1 MMTLLPELHAYRSGH
16 DPIAGPA
23 GPVRTVPAPAMSA
36 DPPPRLHALPG
47 MPPAAHERGVS
58 VHDAALALE
67 RIMARFDGGAPGPR
81 VSLPDVER
89 ADMEALAMT
98 ATVLSLRSFGD
109 TAKATLKAL
118 EIATQA
124 EDSLRREQVLQ
135 YQQQMDHAVEQADKA
150 RKAGV
155 LGVVFDWIIAV
166 AEVVSG
172 LFKMVTGTLT
182 GNPLSVA
189 GGAMDLMA
197 GLAGLVK
204 ATANTLALV
213 DPDNAEKHRAA
224 ADEAGKVQ
232 LSFEIAGAA
241 VDVTSAARNLLVTRV
256 MGKTAISVLENGA
269 APVLL
274 AAIREG
280 SEGAITGIAR
290 SVGRDVAEQVA
301 VQIRQTVGKAC
312 RESAEGASRAL
323 GVPGF
328 NRVAEAFTRE
338 AIEVLVARS
347 VERVAA
353 RAMAKGGVISAEALA
368 TAVGRQV
375 ADDVVRAVLK
385 ASVTVLDVTRT
396 VAQSTRQA
404 AGGVLAL
411 QRAALQQDIEALIL
425 DQQWLQTCI
434 QFHETTKRVAN
445 DSLGDLAGRQAA
457 VLDGMHGMAG
467 RAASLQVRIASGM
480 V

>member
-1 MMTLLPELHAYRSGH
+1 MTLLPELHAYRPGH

-23 GPVRTVPAPAMSA
+23 GPVRTVPVPAMPA

-58 VHDAALALE
+58 VRDAALALE

-135 YQQQMDHAVEQADKA
+135 YQQQMDRAVEQADKA

-256 MGKTAISVLENGA
+256 MGKTAIACWKTVRRLSCWRPSGKEA
-269 APVLL
+269 K
-274 AAIREG
+274 
-280 SEGAITGIAR
+280 AR
-290 SVGRDVAEQVA
+290 SPALPGQWVRMWQNRWPRRYARPWARHAGKVRRARRGRWGS
-301 VQIRQTVGKAC
+301 RGSTVWPKRLPGKPL
-312 RESAEGASRAL
+312 RRWSPDRSSAWQNARWRR
-323 GVPGF
+323 GV
-328 NRVAEAFTRE
+328 
-338 AIEVLVARS
+338 S
-347 VERVAA
+347 
-353 RAMAKGGVISAEALA
+353 
-368 TAVGRQV
+368 
-375 ADDVVRAVLK
+375 
-385 ASVTVLDVTRT
+385 
-396 VAQSTRQA
+396 
-404 AGGVLAL
+404 
-411 QRAALQQDIEALIL
+411 
-425 DQQWLQTCI
+425 
-434 QFHETTKRVAN
+434 
-445 DSLGDLAGRQAA
+445 
-457 VLDGMHGMAG
+457 
-467 RAASLQVRIASGM
+467 
-480 V
+480 